1 MGIVRPVM
9 EIYPLAWM
17 FFLPFI
23 LVTTFAVVN
32 LIVGLVVNSMQEAH
46 SEESVAQTD
55 EYRESV
61 LHRLDR
67 IDAMLVSLAPHHS
80 EGGGG
85 EPAGGQRDQK

>member
-1 MGIVRPVM
+1 M
-9 EIYPLAWM
+9 EVYPYAWM

-55 EYRESV
+55 EYRENV
-61 LHRLDR
+61 LHRLER
-67 IDAMLVSLAPHHS
+67 IDAMLAALAPNAAES
-80 EGGGG
+80 GGGQ
-85 EPAGGQRDQK
+85 PSGGQRDQK